1 MARSLMTHKI
11 RRREI
16 RVETHKVT
24 IIRGLGDAQSEYC
37 SRCREFTVG
46 ITLDQAA
53 AFSLGAEIQDSFD
66 RGDFHLLGPTR
77 VCASSLN
84 SKKNS

>member
-1 MARSLMTHKI
+1 MTNKI

-16 RVETHKVT
+16 RVETHKLT
-24 IIRGLGDAQSEYC
+24 IIRGLSEAQSEYC
-37 SRCREFTVG
+37 TRCHEFTVG

-66 RGDFHLLGPTR
+66 RGDFHLLGPTL
-77 VCASSLN
+77 VCSNSLGGKTKIIN
-84 SKKNS
+84 